1 MISFC
6 FFIFLPYPL
15 HISVLLLIPPSFIA
29 LFCSLGPSLQR
40 MTTSRST
47 LTTCWPT
54 LPLRSLSVQWE
65 VSADSRLRPPKPKRW
80 WLWWTKLRTSTYKV
94 SRRFVSDWQT
104 RLNHKINNKT
114 LFSIFSPLR
123 CQHVPAEQ
131 IVSFSSAG
139 AQPESSRLSCITWRS
154 GSSSFLSFLSSDVSS
169 LLTYRLLNFLC
180 LCVFTPGSWGGGHN
194 TERHSQRCQRSHRLQ
209 RFGPA
214 AEGHAVSAGP
224 GRYTLHPLQRQV
236 RNMRLGVFDITVV
249 FIKTDMKH
257 NEGDAKK
264 QELQQT

>member
-6 FFIFLPYPL
+6 VFIFPPFPL

-54 LPLRSLSVQWE
+54 LPPRSPSVRWE

-104 RLNHKINNKT
+104 RLNHKFNNKT
-114 LFSIFSPLR
+114 LFSIFPPQMSTCTCRANCFVLLSRRSTWILQTLLHHQTFRFFFLPFFLFSPLMSALCSLADSSVSLCFHSR
-123 CQHVPAEQ
+123 VLRQGSQHRVAFPEMPAEPSTTTLWPSCWKTHSLCRTRL
-131 IVSFSSAG
+131 IYFASSTKTSEKHEAG
-139 AQPESSRLSCITWRS
+139 
-154 GSSSFLSFLSSDVSS
+154 
-169 LLTYRLLNFLC
+169 
-180 LCVFTPGSWGGGHN
+180 CVWHHHDF
-194 TERHSQRCQRSHRLQ
+194 
-209 RFGPA
+209 
-214 AEGHAVSAGP
+214 
-224 GRYTLHPLQRQV
+224 Y
-236 RNMRLGVFDITVV
+236 
-249 FIKTDMKH
+249 
-257 NEGDAKK
+257 
-264 QELQQT
+264 

>member
-6 FFIFLPYPL
+6 VFIFPPFPL
-15 HISVLLLIPPSFIA
+15 HISVLLLIPPSSIA

-54 LPLRSLSVQWE
+54 LPPRSPSVRWE

-104 RLNHKINNKT
+104 RLNHKFNNKT
-114 LFSIFSPLR
+114 LFSIFPPQMSTCTCRANCFVLL
-123 CQHVPAEQ
+123 
-131 IVSFSSAG
+131 
-139 AQPESSRLSCITWRS
+139 SRRSTWILQTLLHHQTFRFF
-154 GSSSFLSFLSSDVSS
+154 FLSFFS
-169 LLTYRLLNFLC
+169 LLWCQLFAHLQTPRS
-180 LCVFTPGSWGGGHN
+180 LCVFTPGSWGRGHN
-194 TERHSQRCQRSHRLQ
+194 TEWHSQRCQRSHRLQ

-214 AEGHAVSAGP
+214 AERHTVSAGP
-224 GRYTLHPLQRQV
+224 GWYTLHPLQRQV
-236 RNMRLGVFDITVV
+236 RNMRLGVFDITMI